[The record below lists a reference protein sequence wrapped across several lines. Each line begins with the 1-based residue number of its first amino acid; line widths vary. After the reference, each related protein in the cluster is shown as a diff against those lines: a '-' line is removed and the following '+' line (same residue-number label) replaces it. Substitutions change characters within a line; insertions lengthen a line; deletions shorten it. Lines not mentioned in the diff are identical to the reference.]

1 MAAVVLRLCIV
12 RRAVVAG
19 IVGRTVVGVEATCF
33 SVSHF
38 ELGRHVYGGYR
49 DGSGVFRLIED
60 SGIGS
65 APSARRRSSASLA
78 CISCLR
84 SERKLGAAGEHAD
97 DSEEV
102 AGGDDGCA

>member
-1 MAAVVLRLCIV
+1 VAAVVLRLCIV

-78 CISCLR
+78 CISC
-84 SERKLGAAGEHAD
+84 ERKLGAAGEHAD

-102 AGGDDGCA
+102 CRGDDGCA